1 MAEPPP
7 GGWGSYYAGDYA
19 YPQQQGQGQSP
30 YPPASQYAQDPYAQD
45 PYANHGG
52 AYGAHQQYGA
62 EYASAAPPGREADYA
77 MPVSAAY
84 YTAATGLPQQLGT
97 HYPSDQPF
105 TGSFMYHQ
113 QQSTSENRKKRTSKP
128 TQGNVLE
135 SAPLQAMAPKGM
147 APANEW
153 PPALRDLVET
163 VFQRVRSSSERA
175 KAQEWMKTV
184 IDDAKQKN
192 EIWTR

>member
-7 GGWGSYYAGDYA
+7 DGWGSYYAGDYA

-30 YPPASQYAQDPYAQD
+30 SPPASQYAQDR
-45 PYANHGG
+45 YANHGG

-62 EYASAAPPGREADYA
+62 QYASAAPPGREADYA

-147 APANEW
+147 APATEW